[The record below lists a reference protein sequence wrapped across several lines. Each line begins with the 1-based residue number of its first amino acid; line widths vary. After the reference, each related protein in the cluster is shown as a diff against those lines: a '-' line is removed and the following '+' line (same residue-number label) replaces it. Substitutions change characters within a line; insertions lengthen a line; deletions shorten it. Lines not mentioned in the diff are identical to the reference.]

1 MGSEELIMA
10 RPYSEKYL
18 LSIDKLDPTRAGVQ
32 LGKLCVQA
40 NLPITYIAKAFNVSR
55 MSIHSW
61 FRGQYVRE
69 KNYERITKFIE
80 LVNKG
85 LDKGVLPAM
94 SSTDAKSFIES
105 KVIDK
110 I

>member
-1 MGSEELIMA
+1 MP
-10 RPYSEKYL
+10 RPYSERFL
-18 LSIDKLDPTRAGVQ
+18 LDLNKADPTRIGVQ
-32 LGKLCVQA
+32 LGKVCVKA
-40 NLPITYIAKAFNVSR
+40 NLPTSYVAEVFDVSR

-69 KNYERITKFIE
+69 KNYEKITKFIE
-80 LVNKG
+80 LVKLD
-85 LDKGVLPAM
+85 LDKGTLPAM
-94 SSTDAKSFIES
+94 SMKDAKKFIEF

>member
-1 MGSEELIMA
+1 MA
-10 RPYSEKYL
+10 RPYSEQFL
-18 LSIDKLDPTRAGVQ
+18 LNLRKADPTRIGVQ
-32 LGKLCVQA
+32 LGKICVKA
-40 NLPITYIAKAFNVSR
+40 NLPTTYVAEAFNVSR

-85 LDKGVLPAM
+85 LDKGVLPAPT
-94 SSTDAKSFIES
+94 STDAKDFIHS

>member
-1 MGSEELIMA
+1 MP
-10 RPYSEKYL
+10 RPYSERFL
-18 LSIDKLDPTRAGVQ
+18 LDLNKADPTRIGVQ
-32 LGKLCVQA
+32 LGKVCVKA
-40 NLPITYIAKAFNVSR
+40 NLPTVYVAKAFDVSR

-69 KNYERITKFIE
+69 KNYEKITKFID
-80 LVNKG
+80 LVKRG
-85 LDKGVLPAM
+85 IDKGILPAV
-94 SSTDAKSFIES
+94 SPIEAKRFIET

>member
-1 MGSEELIMA
+1 MA
-10 RPYSEKYL
+10 RPYSERFL
-18 LSIDKLDPTRAGVQ
+18 LDLNKADPTRIGVQ
-32 LGKLCVQA
+32 LGKVCVKA
-40 NLPITYIAKAFNVSR
+40 NLPTSYVAKAFDVSR

-69 KNYERITKFIE
+69 KNYEKIAKFIDLVKAE
-80 LVNKG
+80 LDTG
-85 LDKGVLPAM
+85 GLPAM
-94 SSTDAKSFIES
+94 SLIEAQNFIKM

>member
-1 MGSEELIMA
+1 MA
-10 RPYSEKYL
+10 RPYSEQFLISLQKA
-18 LSIDKLDPTRAGVQ
+18 DPTRIGVQ
-32 LGKLCVQA
+32 LGRICVKA
-40 NLPITYIAKAFNVSR
+40 NLPTTYVAEAFNVSR

-69 KNYERITKFIE
+69 KNYEKITKFIE
-80 LVNKG
+80 LINKG
-85 LDKGVLPAM
+85 IDKGILPATT
-94 SSTDAKSFIES
+94 STDAKYFIQS

>member
-1 MGSEELIMA
+1 MA
-10 RPYSEKYL
+10 RPYSEQFLISLQKA
-18 LSIDKLDPTRAGVQ
+18 DPTRIGVQ
-32 LGKLCVQA
+32 LGKICVKA
-40 NLPITYIAKAFNVSR
+40 NLPTTYVAEAFNVSR

-69 KNYERITKFIE
+69 KNYERIAKFIE

-85 LDKGVLPAM
+85 LDKGMLPAVT
-94 SSTDAKSFIES
+94 STDAKHFISS

>member
-1 MGSEELIMA
+1 MA

-69 KNYERITKFIE
+69 KNYEKIAKFIE
-80 LVNKG
+80 LVK
-85 LDKGVLPAM
+85 LDLDNGRLPAM
-94 SSTDAKSFIES
+94 SLNEAKNFIDA
-105 KVIDK
+105 KVIDR

>member
-1 MGSEELIMA
+1 MA
-10 RPYSEKYL
+10 RPYSEQFL
-18 LSIDKLDPTRAGVQ
+18 LGLQKADPTRIGVQ
-32 LGKLCVQA
+32 LGKVCVKA
-40 NLPITYIAKAFNVSR
+40 NLPTTYVAEAFNVSR

-80 LVNKG
+80 LINKG

-94 SSTDAKSFIES
+94 SSTDAKNFIEL

>member
-1 MGSEELIMA
+1 MA
-10 RPYSEKYL
+10 RPYSEQFLINLQKA
-18 LSIDKLDPTRAGVQ
+18 DPTRIGVQ
-32 LGKLCVQA
+32 LGKVCVKA
-40 NLPITYIAKAFNVSR
+40 NLPTTYVAEAFNVSR

-85 LDKGVLPAM
+85 LDKGILPAVT
-94 SSTDAKSFIES
+94 STDAKDFISS
-105 KVIDK
+105 KVVDK

>member
-1 MGSEELIMA
+1 MA
-10 RPYSEKYL
+10 RPYSERFL
-18 LSIDKLDPTRAGVQ
+18 LDLNKADPTRIGVQ
-32 LGKLCVQA
+32 LGKVCVKA
-40 NLPITYIAKAFNVSR
+40 NLPTSYVAKAFDVSR

-69 KNYERITKFIE
+69 KNYEKILKFID
-80 LVNKG
+80 LVKAD
-85 LDKGVLPAM
+85 LDIGTLPAM
-94 SSTDAKSFIES
+94 SLVDAKKFIDT

>member
-1 MGSEELIMA
+1 MA
-10 RPYSEKYL
+10 RPYSERFL
-18 LSIDKLDPTRAGVQ
+18 LDLHKADPTRIGVQ
-32 LGKLCVQA
+32 LGKVCVKA
-40 NLPITYIAKAFNVSR
+40 NLPTSYVAKAFNVSR

-94 SSTDAKSFIES
+94 SSTDAKNFIES

>member
-1 MGSEELIMA
+1 MA
-10 RPYSEKYL
+10 RPYSEEFL
-18 LSIDKLDPTRAGVQ
+18 LSLQKADPTRIGVQ
-32 LGKLCVQA
+32 LGKICVKA
-40 NLPITYIAKAFNVSR
+40 NLPTTYVAEAFDVSR

-69 KNYERITKFIE
+69 KNYEKINKFIG

-94 SSTDAKSFIES
+94 TLKQAKEFIDA
-105 KVIDK
+105 KVIDN

>member
-1 MGSEELIMA
+1 MA
-10 RPYSEKYL
+10 RPYSEQFL
-18 LSIDKLDPTRAGVQ
+18 LGLQKADPTRIGVQ
-32 LGKLCVQA
+32 LGKVCVKA
-40 NLPITYIAKAFNVSR
+40 NLPTTYVAEAFNVSR

-80 LVNKG
+80 LINKG

-94 SSTDAKSFIES
+94 SSTDAKNFIES

>member
-1 MGSEELIMA
+1 MA
-10 RPYSEKYL
+10 RPYSEQFL
-18 LSIDKLDPTRAGVQ
+18 LSLQKADPTRIGVQ
-32 LGKLCVQA
+32 LGKLCVKA
-40 NLPITYIAKAFNVSR
+40 NLPTTYVAEAFNVSR

-80 LVNKG
+80 LVNRG
-85 LDKGVLPAM
+85 LDKGMLPAV
-94 SSTDAKSFIES
+94 SAADAKHFIES
-105 KVIDK
+105 KVVDK

>member
-1 MGSEELIMA
+1 MA
-10 RPYSEKYL
+10 RPYSEQFLISLQKA
-18 LSIDKLDPTRAGVQ
+18 DPTRIGVQ
-32 LGKLCVQA
+32 LGKVCVKA
-40 NLPITYIAKAFNVSR
+40 NLPTTYVAEAFNVSR

-94 SSTDAKSFIES
+94 SSTDAKNFIES

>member
-1 MGSEELIMA
+1 MA
-10 RPYSEKYL
+10 RPYSEQFL
-18 LSIDKLDPTRAGVQ
+18 LSLRKADPTRIGVQ
-32 LGKLCVQA
+32 LGRVCVKA
-40 NLPITYIAKAFNVSR
+40 NLPTTYVAEAFNVSR

-94 SSTDAKSFIES
+94 SSTDAKNFIES

>member
-1 MGSEELIMA
+1 MA
-10 RPYSEKYL
+10 RPYSERFL
-18 LSIDKLDPTRAGVQ
+18 LDLNKADPTRVGVQ
-32 LGKLCVQA
+32 LGKICVKA
-40 NLPITYIAKAFNVSR
+40 NLPTSYVAKAFDVSR

-69 KNYERITKFIE
+69 KNYEKITKFIE
-80 LVNKG
+80 LVKSAIDNG
-85 LDKGVLPAM
+85 ALPAM
-94 SSTDAKSFIES
+94 SLKEAKNFIDT

>member
-1 MGSEELIMA
+1 MA
-10 RPYSEKYL
+10 RPYSEQFLINLQKA
-18 LSIDKLDPTRAGVQ
+18 DPTRIGVQ
-32 LGKLCVQA
+32 LGKICVKA
-40 NLPITYIAKAFNVSR
+40 NLPTTYVAEAFNVSR

-85 LDKGVLPAM
+85 IDKGILPAVT
-94 SSTDAKSFIES
+94 STDAKDFIQS

>member
-1 MGSEELIMA
+1 
-10 RPYSEKYL
+10 
-18 LSIDKLDPTRAGVQ
+18 
-32 LGKLCVQA
+32 
-40 NLPITYIAKAFNVSR
+40 

-69 KNYERITKFIE
+69 KNYEKITKFIDLVKAE
-80 LVNKG
+80 LDTG
-85 LDKGVLPAM
+85 ALPAM
-94 SSTDAKSFIES
+94 SLIEAQKFIDM

>member
-1 MGSEELIMA
+1 MP
-10 RPYSEKYL
+10 RPYSERFL
-18 LSIDKLDPTRAGVQ
+18 LDLNKADPTRIGVQ
-32 LGKLCVQA
+32 LGKVCVKA
-40 NLPITYIAKAFNVSR
+40 NLPTSYVAKAFDVSR

-69 KNYERITKFIE
+69 KNYEKIAKFIE

-85 LDKGVLPAM
+85 LDKGLLPAM
-94 SSTDAKSFIES
+94 TLTQAKNFIDS
-105 KVIDK
+105 KVIDN

>member
-1 MGSEELIMA
+1 MP
-10 RPYSEKYL
+10 RPYSERFL
-18 LSIDKLDPTRAGVQ
+18 LDLNKADPTRIGVQ
-32 LGKLCVQA
+32 LGKVCVKA
-40 NLPITYIAKAFNVSR
+40 NLPTTYVAEAFNVSR

-69 KNYERITKFIE
+69 KNYEKINKFIG

-85 LDKGVLPAM
+85 LDKGILPAM
-94 SSTDAKSFIES
+94 TTKQAREFIDA
-105 KVIDK
+105 KVIDN